1 MASKMEAS
9 DIKKAQSAPATEHA
23 AATLALT
30 QHRWSKKYA
39 DTPPD
44 WVRIVSGF
52 LGFFSSLLALGI
64 PAIVLLLIDRLAVSG
79 NTSSLPA
86 LLALGFGTILSV
98 GLIDLM
104 RMKALENYF
113 SNVRGLVLVQDA
125 FFATFWGG
133 AMLFIHPLLGIAA
146 ATSGLALFLLW
157 RFRGARK
164 NNQSSSRGQDFDPV
178 LIEAT
183 GLGAAYLQKASNGEI
198 PSEEQ
203 PDFQTIGQA
212 TVLNFIQMLSGLI
225 VLFSGIW
232 LHMIGSISLGT
243 AIAAIFVNQY
253 IVTVFIR
260 CFQVMS
266 LKPPAPDLSFFAI
279 VDQQEALQKRSPSL
293 EQAGMSMLSI
303 QEMESKGFEPLSVD
317 IFQGLC
323 LALIGPSGSGKSN
336 VLRAIAT
343 GEFDEGKITF
353 QDRNWGRNHGRFQ
366 SLSYVPPT
374 PITMQGTLVENVT
387 CFDPLADVNAAIELI
402 RKLDPYEDVFQDAD
416 FLHDT
421 IEENFSAQGQ
431 ILSLARAFWLN
442 REIIVLDMP
451 ETYLD
456 KASLSALMAMI
467 LKAKTEGRIVILATD
482 NDYLMSAADEVIKL
496 ERGFVTDRGPKDEV
510 LARHH
515 ARWVRVSFLPT
526 KRDAFRLSLWLDTQ
540 FPEGMETELI
550 NRVKRTAQDL
560 LFLAPRD
567 QILNSDDE
575 ILFDVK
581 MSQTEVFLTMHD
593 RGDVIQ
599 AEKIQNP
606 AEDGLEDFL
615 RIVSS
620 ADEFDQTLREG
631 YRQFSTR
638 FTASS
643 LKAHDN
649 VVEA

>member
-1 MASKMEAS
+1 MKN
-9 DIKKAQSAPATEHA
+9 AQSVPDTEHA
-23 AATLALT
+23 AAVLALN
-30 QHRWSKKYA
+30 QNRWSKKYA
-39 DTPPD
+39 DAPPN
-44 WVRIVSGF
+44 WVRMVSGF

-64 PAIVLLLIDRLAVSG
+64 PAIVLLLIDRLVVSG
-79 NTSSLPA
+79 NTASLPA

-104 RMKALENYF
+104 RMKALESYF

-125 FFATFWGG
+125 IFATFWGG
-133 AMLFIHPLLGIAA
+133 AMLFIHPLLGLAA
-146 ATSGLALFLLW
+146 AMSGLVLFLMW
-157 RFRGARK
+157 RFRGRQK
-164 NNQSSSRGQDFDPV
+164 YKHSSSRGQDLDPMIV
-178 LIEAT
+178 EAI
-183 GLGAAYLQKASNGEI
+183 GLGAAYVQKASNGEVA
-198 PSEEQ
+198 SEEQ
-203 PDFQTIGQA
+203 PDFQTVGQA

-225 VLFSGIW
+225 VLFAGIW
-232 LHMIGSISLGT
+232 LHMSGGLSLGS
-243 AIAAIFVNQY
+243 AIATIFINQY

-279 VDQQEALQKRSPSL
+279 ADHQQPGQKTLHMP
-293 EQAGMSMLSI
+293 EKNGMSMLSI
-303 QEMESKGFEPLSVD
+303 QEMESKGFEPLTVD

-323 LALIGPSGSGKSN
+323 LALIGPSGSGKSS

-343 GEFDEGKITF
+343 GEFKEGKITY

-374 PITMQGTLVENVT
+374 PVTMQGTLVENVT
-387 CFDPLADVNAAIELI
+387 CFDPMADINSAIELI

-416 FLHDT
+416 FLHDAV
-421 IEENFSAQGQ
+421 EENFSAQGQ
-431 ILSLARAFWLN
+431 ILSLARAFWLK

-467 LKAKTEGRIVILATD
+467 LKEKTEGRIVILATD

-540 FPEGMETELI
+540 FPEGMDPHLVS
-550 NRVKRTAQDL
+550 RVKRTAQDL

-567 QILNSDDE
+567 SNLDTDDE

-581 MSQTEVFLTMHD
+581 MSQTEVCLTMHD

-599 AEKIQNP
+599 AEKIKNTE
-606 AEDGLEDFL
+606 EDGLEGFL
-615 RIVSS
+615 RIVNT

-631 YRQFSTR
+631 FRQFSTR
-638 FTASS
+638 FTASANPVS
-643 LKAHDN
+643 ENAM
-649 VVEA
+649 EA

>member
-1 MASKMEAS
+1 MKN
-9 DIKKAQSAPATEHA
+9 AQPVPVTEHA
-23 AATLALT
+23 AAVLALN
-30 QHRWSKKYA
+30 QSRWSKKYA
-39 DTPPD
+39 DAPPD

-64 PAIVLLLIDRLAVSG
+64 PAIVLLLVDRLVVSE

-86 LLALGFGTILSV
+86 LFALGFGTILSV

-133 AMLFIHPLLGIAA
+133 AMLFIHPLLGVAA
-146 ATSGLALFLLW
+146 GLSGLALFLIW
-157 RFRGARK
+157 RFRGGRK
-164 NNQSSSRGQDFDPV
+164 STMSPSRGQDVDPV
-178 LIEAT
+178 IIEAI
-183 GLGAAYLQKASNGEI
+183 GLSAAYVQKASNGEI
-198 PSEEQ
+198 AAEEQ

-232 LHMIGSISLGT
+232 LHMVGSLSLGM
-243 AIAAIFVNQY
+243 AIAAIFINQY
-253 IVTVFIR
+253 IVTVFVR

-266 LKPPAPDLSFFAI
+266 LKPPVPDLSFFAI
-279 VDQQEALQKRSPSL
+279 AEHQDAPQKDPRSLDQTGIA
-293 EQAGMSMLSI
+293 MLSI
-303 QEMESKGFEPLSVD
+303 QEMESSGFEPLSVD

-323 LALIGPSGSGKSN
+323 LAVIGPSGSGKSH

-343 GEFDEGKITF
+343 GEFDEGKITYK
-353 QDRNWGRNHGRFQ
+353 DRNWGRNHGRFQ

-374 PITMQGTLVENVT
+374 PVTMKGTLVENVT
-387 CFDPLADVNAAIELI
+387 CFDPMAEVNSAIELI

-416 FLHDT
+416 FLHDSV
-421 IEENFSAQGQ
+421 EENFSAQGQ
-431 ILSLARAFWLN
+431 IISLARAFWLN

-456 KASLSALMAMI
+456 KASLSALMAMV

-496 ERGFVTDRGPKDEV
+496 ERGFVTDRGPKSEV
-510 LARHH
+510 LTRHH

-567 QILNSDDE
+567 KILNSDDE

-581 MSQTEVFLTMHD
+581 MCQTEVFLTMHD

-599 AEKIQNP
+599 TEKIEGTP
-606 AEDGLEDFL
+606 EEGLEDFF
-615 RIVSS
+615 RIVNS
-620 ADEFDQTLREG
+620 ADEFNQTLREG

-638 FTASS
+638 FTASMARNHTDS
-643 LKAHDN
+643 S
-649 VVEA
+649 VEA